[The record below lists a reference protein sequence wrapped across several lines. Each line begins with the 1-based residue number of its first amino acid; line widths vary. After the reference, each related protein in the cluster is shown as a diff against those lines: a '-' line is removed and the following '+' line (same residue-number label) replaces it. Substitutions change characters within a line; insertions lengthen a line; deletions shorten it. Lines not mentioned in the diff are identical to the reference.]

1 MPMLDYNPLVS
12 ICIPTYNS
20 ALYLSQTLESIA
32 NQTYKNIEVIISD
45 NASTDDTP
53 DIIRTFCNKYGW
65 HFYQNE
71 FNIGAGNNFNKLID
85 LANGQYVAI
94 YHADDIYKPTII
106 EKSVQAFQSKS
117 DLGLVGTMGCA
128 IDQNNNYLQSYN
140 LPKNKY
146 IFTKLLDFEHVFK
159 GILLS
164 KRDQTLFITPSIM
177 VKKECYDS
185 LGTFDL
191 SERYKSATDYEM
203 WLRISRSY
211 HAYIINEQLIQYRI
225 HPAQGSET
233 EIRQNIE
240 IYDILTVMEDYSIYI
255 SKKKTKE
262 KFLYWKNHLLL
273 HTALKQNGMAYF
285 YHSQQTLK
293 KINAF
298 AFIFIVMILRLSNF
312 LKIKLPFY
320 TIRTLYQKFRS

>member
-1 MPMLDYNPLVS
+1 MLDYNPLVS

-53 DIIRTFCNKYGW
+53 KIIQMFCKRYGW
-65 HFYQNE
+65 AFHQNE

-94 YHADDIYKPTII
+94 YHADDVYKPTII

-117 DLGLVGTMGCA
+117 DLGLIGTMGCA

-140 LPKNKY
+140 LPKNMPA
-146 IFTKLLDFEHVFK
+146 FTGILDFDYVYN

-164 KRDQTLFITPSIM
+164 RGEQTFFITPSIM
-177 VKKECYDS
+177 VKKECYDI
-185 LGTFDL
+185 LGKFNI
-191 SERYKSATDYEM
+191 SERYKSAGDYEM
-203 WLRISRSY
+203 WLRIAQSY
-211 HAYIINEQLIQYRI
+211 PIYIINEQLIQYRI

-262 KFLYWKNHLLL
+262 KFLYWKNHLLI

-293 KINAF
+293 KINDF
-298 AFIFIVMILRLSNF
+298 GFIFIVMILRLCNF

-320 TIRTLYQKFRS
+320 TIRTLYQKYRS